1 MQETG
6 AVIPRN
12 KTGRRRAEQI
22 KSTGGFGRAAFAAH
36 KPAVAVRRLV
46 LELDACTLARDSGET
61 IALTRG
67 EFSLLR
73 MFVGRGG

>member
-1 MQETG
+1 LRFSG
-6 AVIPRN
+6 
-12 KTGRRRAEQI
+12 
-22 KSTGGFGRAAFAAH
+22 
-36 KPAVAVRRLV
+36 LV
-46 LELDACTLARDSGET
+46 LELGTCTLARDSGET

>member
-1 MQETG
+1 MQD
-6 AVIPRN
+6 
-12 KTGRRRAEQI
+12 KSSRREG
-22 KSTGGFGRAAFAAH
+22 SDE
-36 KPAVAVRRLV
+36 PLSRRTSPPLRFSGLV

-73 MFVGRGG
+73 MFVGWGG